1 MDNKILLQDLAM
13 GVSARTSSAKKDAD
27 NFVRNVFDIIVQ
39 YLQEDKI
46 VKIKGL
52 GTFKVIEVSGR
63 DSVNVNTGER
73 IHISGHSKISFSP
86 DTALRDQVNR
96 PFADFETIIIN
107 DGIDIEEMER
117 IPEIVEDV
125 PEPSDAEV
133 LNAEPSSDDITKSQ
147 ENEAREMN
155 ADVNAADAVPQE
167 GRILESAKLVEI
179 QEDVDSQEEVSVV
192 SVEDSLVQ
200 EVHDEEVKADQG
212 LDETDDTS
220 DSQPNDTSIEV
231 KESSED
237 TDVVRLHDTI
247 STDDKEERVK
257 IVEKEK
263 VVYVERKPCKL
274 CWVLYILL
282 MLAMMALSY
291 LAGSQGWFSKGDNE
305 DIPDTEI
312 AGAEVQTPS
321 DVDLQ
326 DRATQQSD
334 DSISTAPEEVLSAE
348 EAAITATANLN
359 VEDPKPQDTYP
370 DGVYEIT
377 GTKCVHL
384 LKAGEGLYQLARIY
398 YKNMNM
404 AEYIV
409 KYNHITNPDIVSE
422 GTAVKIPELK
432 HVR

>member
-73 IHISGHSKISFSP
+73 IHISGHSKISFTP

-117 IPEIVEDV
+117 IPEVMEEA
-125 PEPSDAEV
+125 PEPSDIQALSDELSSSGQVDGLGNDTEEV
-133 LNAEPSSDDITKSQ
+133 GVD
-147 ENEAREMN
+147 ENIS
-155 ADVNAADAVPQE
+155 VAVPQE
-167 GRILESAKLVEI
+167 ETVSNLEVTDEIPEDAEI
-179 QEDVDSQEEVSVV
+179 QEDEPQTSVV
-192 SVEDSLVQ
+192 EASVVDAHE
-200 EVHDEEVKADQG
+200 EEVKDDLSQG
-212 LDETDDTS
+212 ETNDES
-220 DSQPNDTSIEV
+220 ASQPTETSIEA
-231 KESSED
+231 KETEEIDESVGLLDRS
-237 TDVVRLHDTI
+237 
-247 STDDKEERVK
+247 STDDKEERVQ

-263 VVYVERKPCKL
+263 VVYIERKPCKL
-274 CWVLYILL
+274 CWVLYVLL
-282 MLAMMALSY
+282 MLAMMTLSY
-291 LAGSQGWFSKGDNE
+291 LAGSQSWFVKADN
-305 DIPDTEI
+305 DDMSDTEMVE
-312 AGAEVQTPS
+312 ADERMSVEVDSQNH
-321 DVDLQ
+321 
-326 DRATQQSD
+326 ATQQTA
-334 DSISTAPEEVLSAE
+334 DSTSNPTEEVLSAE
-348 EAAITATANLN
+348 DVAVQTSAITM
-359 VEDPKPQDTYP
+359 VEEPKPQDSYP

-384 LKAGEGLYQLARIY
+384 LKAGEGLYQLARVY
-398 YKNMNM
+398 YNNMNM

-422 GTAVKIPELK
+422 GTALKIPELK
-432 HVR
+432 RVK